1 MVQSGM
7 PSRLRPC
14 GEVAFAAGHLGE
26 LTQIIT
32 PSLVDAVLAKTGRV
46 QSRVRKLPSR
56 VVVYFVLAMA
66 LFGECGYRG
75 VWAALVA
82 APGMP
87 DVDPSAAALRQARR
101 RLGSAP
107 LSGLFDQVK
116 GAVAAEDAT
125 GSWWKGLRTVAWDS
139 TGILVADSEANRS
152 YCGRASGRNGICGF
166 PMIRLSALV
175 ECGTR
180 VLVDAVLGP
189 WTQAEESQC
198 TVLCRAL
205 RPGMLL
211 LADRG
216 SKGFA
221 LARSAAATGAQ
232 LLWRMSAD
240 SQPPVLH
247 ALPDGTY
254 LSMSTATNERDRLR
268 RWTRHRRTPPP
279 QITGVAIRVIEAT
292 VTVRAADGTTTDT
305 SLRLFT
311 TLLDHHRYPAAELAE
326 LYHRRWQAETAYFGL
341 KVTLRGP
348 DRVLRSHHTDDA
360 LQELFGLLVV
370 YQATRQ
376 VAVDAGV
383 QAGID
388 PCRISLTVT
397 IRTARHTVITAT
409 GTTTHQGCRP
419 TPVIRR
425 AILHPRELAPQHR
438 PTRIQPRRVKRPI
451 STFAYSPTRKNTPI
465 TNAEITLTITT
476 AIDRTRRWRT

>member
-1 MVQSGM
+1 M
-7 PSRLRPC
+7 PAHVDT
-14 GEVAFAAGHLGE
+14 GETAFAAGHLGE
-26 LTQIIT
+26 FTQVIT
-32 PSLVDAVLAKTGRV
+32 PSLVDEVLAKTGRV
-46 QSRVRKLPSR
+46 QVRVRKLPAR

-101 RLGSAP
+101 RLGSEP
-107 LSGLFDQVK
+107 LSVLFDQVK
-116 GAVAAEDAT
+116 GAVAAEDAV

-152 YCGRASGRNGICGF
+152 YCGRASGRNGVCGF

-180 VLVDAVLGP
+180 ALIDAVLGP
-189 WTQAEESQC
+189 WPQAEEAQC

-205 RPGMLL
+205 RPGMLV

-221 LARSAAATGAQ
+221 LVRSAAVTGAQ

-240 SQPPVLH
+240 LQPPVLH

-254 LSMSTATNERDRLR
+254 LSMSTGTNERDRLR
-268 RWTRHRRTPPP
+268 RWSRHKRTAPP
-279 QITGVAIRVIEAT
+279 QIAGVAIRVIEAA
-292 VTVRAADGTTTDT
+292 VAVRAADGTMTTT

-326 LYHRRWQAETAYFGL
+326 LYHRRWQAETAYSGL

-348 DRVLRSHHTDDA
+348 DRVLRSQHTDDA
-360 LQELFGLLVV
+360 LQELLGLLVV
-370 YQATRQ
+370 YQVARQ
-376 VAVDAGV
+376 IAVDAATHAGV
-383 QAGID
+383 D
-388 PCRISLTVT
+388 PSRIALAVT

-409 GTTTHQGCRP
+409 GTTTRHGCQP
-419 TPVIRR
+419 TPGIRQ
-425 AILHPRELAPQHR
+425 AILHPRELAPRHR
-438 PTRIQPRRVKRPI
+438 PTRILPRRVKRPI
-451 STFAYSPTRKNTPI
+451 STFAYNATRKNTPL
-465 TNAEITLTITT
+465 TNATIAISITT
-476 AIDRTRRWRT
+476 ATDRTRRWRT

>member
-1 MVQSGM
+1 MIHSGM
-7 PSRLRPC
+7 PAPDDA
-14 GEVAFAAGHLGE
+14 GGKAFAAGHLGE
-26 LTQIIT
+26 LTQIVT
-32 PSLVDAVLAKTGRV
+32 PSLVDAVLAQTGRV

-107 LSGLFDQVK
+107 LSVLFDQVK
-116 GAVAAEDAT
+116 GAVAAKDAA

-139 TGILVADSEANRS
+139 TGVLVADSEANRS
-152 YCGRASGRNGICGF
+152 YCGRAAGRNGVCGF

-180 VLVDAVLGP
+180 ALVDAVLGP
-189 WTQAEESQC
+189 WTQSEESQC
-198 TVLCRAL
+198 TVLCRTL
-205 RPGMLL
+205 KPGMLL

-240 SQPPVLH
+240 LQPPVLH
-247 ALPDGTY
+247 ALPEGTY
-254 LSMSTATNERDRLR
+254 LSMSTGINERDRLR
-268 RWTRHRRTPPP
+268 RWTRHRRTIAP
-279 QITGVAIRVIEAT
+279 QISGVAIRVIEAT
-292 VTVRAADGTTTDT
+292 VTVRTADSTTTAT

-311 TLLDHHRYPAAELAE
+311 TLLDHQRYPAAELAE

-341 KVTLRGP
+341 KVTLRGS

-360 LQELFGLLVV
+360 QQELFGLLVV
-370 YQATRQ
+370 YQAARQ
-376 VAVDAGV
+376 IVVDAAL
-383 QAGID
+383 QARIA
-388 PCRISLTVT
+388 PSRISLAVT
-397 IRTARHTVITAT
+397 IRTARNTVITAT
-409 GTTTHQGCRP
+409 GTMRRQGRRP
-419 TPVIRR
+419 TPVIHH
-425 AILHPRELAPQHR
+425 AILNPRELAPQHR

-451 STFAYSPTRKNTPI
+451 STFAYSPSRKNSPI
-465 TNAEITLTITT
+465 PNAEITLTITT
-476 AIDRTRRWRT
+476 ATDRTRRWRT

>member
-1 MVQSGM
+1 M
-7 PSRLRPC
+7 PVRADA
-14 GEVAFAAGHLGE
+14 GGKAFAAGHLGE

-32 PSLVDAVLAKTGRV
+32 PSLVDAVLSRTGRV

-56 VVVYFVLAMA
+56 VMVYFVLAMA

-107 LSGLFDQVK
+107 LSALFDQLK
-116 GAVAAEDAT
+116 GPVAAEDAA
-125 GSWWKGLRTVAWDS
+125 GSWWRGLRTVAWGS

-152 YCGRASGRNGICGF
+152 YCGRASGKNGVCGF
-166 PMIRLSALV
+166 PMIRMSALV

-221 LARSAAATGAQ
+221 LCRSAAATGAQ
-232 LLWRMSAD
+232 LLWRMSSD
-240 SQPPVLH
+240 LQPPVLH

-254 LSMSTATNERDRLR
+254 LSMSTGTNERDRLR
-268 RWTRHRRTPPP
+268 RWSRHRRTVAP

-292 VTVRAADGTTTDT
+292 VTVRATDGTTTPT
-305 SLRLFT
+305 SLRLVT
-311 TLLDHHRYPAAELAE
+311 TLLDHERYPAAELAE
-326 LYHRRWQAETAYFGL
+326 LYHRRWQAETAYLGL
-341 KVTLRGP
+341 KVTLRGA

-360 LQELFGLLVV
+360 QQELFALLIV
-370 YQATRQ
+370 YQVARQ
-376 VAVDAGV
+376 VAVDAALD
-383 QAGID
+383 AGID
-388 PCRISLTVT
+388 PSRISLAVT
-397 IRTARHTVITAT
+397 IRTARNTVITAT
-409 GTTTHQGCRP
+409 GTPTRQACPP

-425 AILHPRELAPQHR
+425 AILHPRELAPSHR

-451 STFAYSPTRKNTPI
+451 STFAYNMTRKNTPI
-465 TNAEITLTITT
+465 PNAKIAITITT
-476 AIDRTRRWRT
+476 ATDRTRRWRT